1 MLELCKEILQKVSFD
16 RKLFVKELKKAVE
29 WVSKDELSALKTWC
43 LNTYGKMYKKEI
55 IETFSVQNSLA

>member
-16 RKLFVKELKKAVE
+16 RKLFVKELKKAVK
-29 WVSKDELSALKTWC
+29 WVSKDELATLKIWC

-55 IETFSVQNSLA
+55 IETFSMQNSLA